1 MKINARKR
9 FEEEEEQNEEEE
21 KRDTTRRR
29 ILLRCTMNS
38 MVRRR
43 REAAP
48 ETLNR
53 IDYRQIYIA
62 IYRLTSEN
70 PHELR

>member
-1 MKINARKR
+1 MKKRK
-9 FEEEEEQNEEEE
+9 

-48 ETLNR
+48 KTLDR

-62 IYRLTSEN
+62 IYRSTSEN